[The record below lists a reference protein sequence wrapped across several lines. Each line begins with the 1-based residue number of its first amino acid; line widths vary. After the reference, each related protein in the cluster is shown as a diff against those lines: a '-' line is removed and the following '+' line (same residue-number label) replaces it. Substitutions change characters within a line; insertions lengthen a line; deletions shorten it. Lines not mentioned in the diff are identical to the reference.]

1 MNLVTL
7 RQQCALLTLSPFEP
21 GDKLI
26 APAAN
31 NAKLTRNN
39 QWTT

>member
-7 RQQCALLTLSPFEP
+7 RQQYALLTLSPFDR
-21 GDKLI
+21 GDKLL

-31 NAKLTRNN
+31 NA
-39 QWTT
+39 